1 MILNVEHVTR
11 YSFAQPVR
19 GVIQS
24 HRLVPSKH
32 DGQKILSWNVD
43 VPGAILGTPFRDTA
57 GDLVRTISLRGA
69 VDGLEVIVTGQV
81 ETLDTAGVLRGH
93 RERVPPLAYLRHTAR
108 TQPNRAI
115 SDLAD
120 NALARGHESSPLE
133 RAHLLANAVADTL
146 PYQPG
151 ATHAHTT
158 AAEAL
163 EAGAGVCQD
172 HAHLLIAM
180 ALHAGLPARYV
191 TGYLLASADG
201 TPHEASHAWAELHI
215 ASLGWVGFDPANA
228 CCPDDRYIRLG
239 SGLDAQDAAPIRG
252 LVLDG
257 AEEQLD
263 VTVQVGA
270 CQQ

>member
-1 MILNVEHVTR
+1 MILNVEHITR
-11 YSFAQPVR
+11 YSFAEPVR

-24 HRLVPSKH
+24 HRLVPARH
-32 DGQKILSWNVD
+32 EGQKVLSWNVD
-43 VPGAILGTPFRDTA
+43 VPGAILGTPFRDPA

-69 VDGLEVIVTGQV
+69 VEGLEIIVTGQV
-81 ETLDTAGVLRGH
+81 ETQDTAGVLRGH
-93 RERVPPLAYLRHTAR
+93 RERVPPLAYLRHTTR
-108 TQPNRAI
+108 TQPSRAI
-115 SDLAD
+115 RDLTD
-120 NALARGHESSPLE
+120 TALARSHESSPLE
-133 RAHLLANAVADTL
+133 RAHLLAKAVSDTL

-151 ATHAHTT
+151 TTDAHTT

-180 ALHAGLPARYV
+180 ALLAGLPARYV
-191 TGYLLASADG
+191 TGYLLASDDG
-201 TPHEASHAWAELHI
+201 SPHEASHAWAEIHI
-215 ASLGWVGFDPANA
+215 AALGWVGFDPANA
-228 CCPDDRYIRLG
+228 TCPDARYIRLG

-257 AEEQLD
+257 AEEHLD

-270 CQQ
+270 SQQ